1 MSVAQIEI
9 VDGIWKSPREVAC
22 ENPLYLMKTIARADF
37 KVRFH
42 DSILGY
48 FWYLL
53 KPLALFAV
61 LLTVFSYIMRFP
73 GVNHYGLRLLIGIMI
88 WDFFSAG
95 SMIGI
100 DSLSSKAALLTK
112 VYFPRE
118 IIVFSGN
125 ITALLTLF
133 FNMVVLFVFL
143 IYYGIY
149 PTWQWL
155 FVPLLLLPVALLLI
169 GVSFGLGSLKVFYG
183 DVLHTWEILVQL
195 MFWGTPIIYPLSI
208 VPAKLRYF
216 MFLNPF
222 AFCIESIRSIF
233 LSGQLPS
240 WKLYLWSLGIS
251 LVVLVVGYI
260 AFRHLEP
267 KFAEEL

>member
-1 MSVAQIEI
+1 MSTNSGLRA
-9 VDGIWKSPREVAC
+9 DGWRSPREAAC
-22 ENPLYLMKTIARADF
+22 ENPFYLMKTIAKADF

-42 DSILGY
+42 DSVLGY

-53 KPLALFAV
+53 KPMALFAV
-61 LLTVFSYIMRFP
+61 LLTVFSFIMRFE
-73 GVNHYGLRLLIGIMI
+73 GVDHYGLRLLIGIMM
-88 WDFFSAG
+88 WDFFASG

-100 DSLSSKAALLTK
+100 DSLSSKGGLLTK

-125 ITALLTLF
+125 ITAFLTLF
-133 FNMVVLFVFL
+133 FNMVVLLLFL
-143 IYYGIY
+143 TYYGIY

-155 FVPLLLLPVALLLI
+155 AFPFLIIPMALILI
-169 GVSFGLGSLKVFYG
+169 GVSFGIGALKVFYG

-208 VPAKLRYF
+208 VPEAVRKYIL
-216 MFLNPF
+216 LNPF
-222 AFCIESIRSIF
+222 AFSIESARNIF

-240 WKLYLWSLGIS
+240 IKLYLWAIGVG
-251 LVVLVVGYI
+251 LVVLVAGYVT
-260 AFRHLEP
+260 FRRLEP